1 MFFCNTDVRI
11 YATNGGLKMAYTN
24 IRFDFN
30 DNTALINGEKMS
42 LDYLI
47 KQWKE
52 ILNSPECIGFYCNDR
67 EMKFII
73 DYHYSGKYRNN
84 MSYWYTVQGKDMT
97 KIKELLSKLEEANTK
112 NIISKLENL
121 KTDVLNN
128 YYMNG
133 KIELSKSYINSGSYT
148 LSFNSYNAKYYEK
161 KFVELSSKNLKNLD
175 IKNMIDDIIYI
186 HDNAGKHIF
195 YKNFNIYSSF
205 DDTLYSAVVNSLFK
219 ADITKVIFNKQIDE
233 PLSLKTYLNKHR
245 FTVLKKL
252 ITQVLHN
259 DISNFGDNFFSN
271 PFLITLWAL
280 GILFGVGLNFWG
292 LELGALMILLGSR
305 LTFKTLLINKNIK
318 TIVECLDEKYNLEG
332 KSPED
337 DKKIIE
343 NKDTKEREKN
353 KVLEKSKESVDPFLR
368 NLFTS
373 IAKMKEYPETD
384 WTYEAET
391 ISDLAKKYVEAKQ
404 KSDLTCY
411 ELLRKYPNF
420 LEISNKIDEQI
431 NAKIIPKYT
440 NELQT
445 LETISTE
452 LDGLKSVTLDT
463 KIRKLTK

>member
-1 MFFCNTDVRI
+1 
-11 YATNGGLKMAYTN
+11 MAYTN

-121 KTDVLNN
+121 KKDVLNN

-133 KIELSKSYINSGSYT
+133 KIELSKSYRNSGSYT

-252 ITQVLHN
+252 ITQVIHN

-292 LELGALMILLGSR
+292 LEFKSLMLLLGSR
-305 LTFKTLLINKNIK
+305 LIFKTLLINKNIK

-404 KSDLTCY
+404 KSNLTCY

-431 NAKIIPKYT
+431 NVKTIPKYT
-440 NELQT
+440 NELKT

>member
-1 MFFCNTDVRI
+1 
-11 YATNGGLKMAYTN
+11 MAYTN

-84 MSYWYTVQGKDMT
+84 MSYWYTVQGKDKT

-121 KTDVLNN
+121 KKDVLNN

-133 KIELSKSYINSGSYT
+133 KIELSKSYRNSGSYT
-148 LSFNSYNAKYYEK
+148 LSFNSYNAKYCEK
-161 KFVELSSKNLKNLD
+161 KFVELSNKDLKNPKIKNLVN
-175 IKNMIDDIIYI
+175 DIIYI
-186 HDNAGKHIF
+186 HDNAEEHIF
-195 YKNFNIYSSF
+195 YKNFKIYSSF
-205 DDTLYSAVVNSLFK
+205 DDTLYSTVVNNLFK
-219 ADITKVIFNKQIDE
+219 ADMTKVIFDNPIDK
-233 PLSLKTYLNKHR
+233 PLSLKNYLNKHR

-252 ITQVLHN
+252 ITQVIHN
-259 DISNFGDNFFSN
+259 DISNLGYNFFN
-271 PFLITLWAL
+271 PFFMILWVL
-280 GILFGVGLNFWG
+280 GIFFGALLNFWV
-292 LELGALMILLGSR
+292 LEIEALMILLGSR

-318 TIVECLDEKYNLEG
+318 TMMECLDEKYNLEG
-332 KSPED
+332 KSLED

-353 KVLEKSKESVDPFLR
+353 NVLEKSKESVDPFLR

-373 IAKMKEYPETD
+373 IAKMKECPEID

-404 KSDLTCY
+404 KSNLTCY
-411 ELLRKYPNF
+411 ELLNKYPNF

-431 NAKIIPKYT
+431 KEKTIPKYT
-440 NELQT
+440 NELKT
-445 LETISTE
+445 LDIISTE
-452 LDGLKSVTLDT
+452 LDGLKSVTLDNNV
-463 KIRKLTK
+463 RKLTK

>member
-1 MFFCNTDVRI
+1 
-11 YATNGGLKMAYTN
+11 MAYTN

-52 ILNSPECIGFYCNDR
+52 ILNSPECIGFYCDDR
-67 EMKFII
+67 EMLFII
-73 DYHYSGKYRNN
+73 NYHYSGKFRNDLN
-84 MSYWYTVQGKDMT
+84 YWYTIQRKDT
-97 KIKELLSKLEEANTK
+97 EKINELLSELDEINAK
-112 NIISKLENL
+112 NIIGKLENL
-121 KTDVLNN
+121 KKDVLNN
-128 YYMNG
+128 CYMDG
-133 KIELSKSYINSGSYT
+133 EIELSKSYTNYANGGFYT
-148 LSFNSYNAKYYEK
+148 LSFNSYNAKYCQK
-161 KFVELSSKNLKNLD
+161 KFVELSNKDLKNPKIKNLVN
-175 IKNMIDDIIYI
+175 DIIYI
-186 HDNAGKHIF
+186 HDNAEEHIF
-195 YKNFNIYSSF
+195 YKNFKIYSSF
-205 DDTLYSAVVNSLFK
+205 DDTLYSTVINNLFK
-219 ADITKVIFNKQIDE
+219 ADMTKVIFDKPIYK
-233 PLSLKTYLNKHR
+233 PLSLKNYLNKYR

-252 ITQVLHN
+252 ITQVIHN
-259 DISNFGDNFFSN
+259 DISNFGYNFFD
-271 PFLITLWAL
+271 PFSILLWFL
-280 GILFGVGLNFWG
+280 GIYFGALLNFWV
-292 LELGALMILLGSR
+292 LEIEALMILLGSR

-373 IAKMKEYPETD
+373 IAKMKEYPEID

-404 KSDLTCY
+404 KSNLTCY

-431 NAKIIPKYT
+431 NVKTIPKYT
-440 NELQT
+440 NELKT
-445 LETISTE
+445 LETIGTE